1 MNDVYGA
8 NNLPTSVIADSADEK
23 IFRFG
28 VNYKESNDLYLLPY
42 FETIV
47 RTHKSGRQLIVVH
60 LRGSHFDYAKRYPID
75 FAAFKPDADCDE
87 RNCTINAY
95 DNSILFT
102 DYLLSRFIEDIK
114 GREALLFYVAD
125 HGESLGETD
134 QRGQVYWKHGQNGG
148 SSNAWFPCRFGHPIA
163 LSLNTQAS
171 SQRLRVAQLPL

>member
-1 MNDVYGA
+1 M
-8 NNLPTSVIADSADEK
+8 
-23 IFRFG
+23 
-28 VNYKESNDLYLLPY
+28 
-42 FETIV
+42 
-47 RTHKSGRQLIVVH
+47 HKSGRQLIVVH

-114 GREALLFYVAD
+114 GREALLFYMAD
-125 HGESLGETD
+125 HGASLGETD

-171 SQRLRVAQLPL
+171 SQRLRVVQPLL